1 MFQAHKSEIVYE
13 EVLKRDQEKTMTRM
27 DLSRVS
33 LEEEALKIASQIV
46 VQFKLG
52 TDIAR
57 KWTEANKSIIN
68 MLVTKSSKL
77 REQDEKLQELL
88 EAPIPEILILL

>member
-1 MFQAHKSEIVYE
+1 
-13 EVLKRDQEKTMTRM
+13 M